1 MHMNCL
7 FTTCIKYKTAH
18 HIKSSLVS
26 YAEIISGKCQQEISL
41 KLVYRAPGIQGS
53 YSRIRR

>member
-26 YAEIISGKCQQEISL
+26 YAEMSQLEISL